1 MNLPTKLTVSR
12 IVMTILI
19 IIILLF
25 PFDAININFPQF
37 YISDILVDSRYLIA
51 GGLFI
56 LASVTDWLDGYI
68 ARKYGLI
75 TNTGKMLDAIADKIL
90 VNSRHKSAISK
101 TKYSP
106 IFSTGT
112 AIIP

>member
-56 LASVTDWLDGYI
+56 IASAGYI
-68 ARKYGLI
+68 CPPVPPAAI
-75 TNTGKMLDAIADKIL
+75 TTL
-90 VNSRHKSAISK
+90 
-101 TKYSP
+101 
-106 IFSTGT
+106 IFSPLIGYRNYTT
-112 AIIP
+112 YY